1 MTEETSEFTYPSSL
15 QLKCFYLA
23 QALGF
28 VCRQCMKGLP
38 GGAVMKNLPA
48 NVEDARDSSLMSM
61 TLVRANIF
69 RESWARQKRLVQS
82 ANLTACALCGRHAQ
96 RSSR

>member
-1 MTEETSEFTYPSSL
+1 MTDETSEFTYPSSL

-48 NVEDARDSSLMSM
+48 NVEDARDSSLIPRLERYPGVGNGNPLQHFCLENPMDRRGW
-61 TLVRANIF
+61 RAT
-69 RESWARQKRLVQS
+69 V
-82 ANLTACALCGRHAQ
+82 H
-96 RSSR
+96 